1 MGKEGVNS
9 IAKIDNLE
17 KKDIKSYDLV
27 ELKALMGEIGQP
39 AFRAGQVFRWLHKEC
54 VQSFEEMTNLPLNL
68 RQQLNDNFVIIGAA
82 IENKLISEYD
92 NTVKYLFRL
101 FDGQCIE
108 SVLMQYKHGYS
119 LCVSTQAGCKM
130 GCSFCASTKN
140 GCARNLT
147 ASEILSEVYTA
158 EKDTGVRVSNIVLMG
173 IGEPLD
179 NYDNVIKFIRL
190 ISHPEGKNISVRNI
204 TLSTCGIVPGIY
216 KLIEENLPITL
227 SVSLHAPNDEKRSEI
242 MPVNKKWGV
251 KEVVRAAKDYYEKTG
266 RRVSFEYA
274 LVKGVNDSKSD
285 ADELSSLLKGLNCH
299 INLIPVNEIEKSG
312 HKAPDKEHVRRFT
325 EYLSE
330 KGLNATVRRTLGAD
344 INASC
349 GQLRA
354 SAIKEVE

>member
-1 MGKEGVNS
+1 
-9 IAKIDNLE
+9 
-17 KKDIKSYDLV
+17 
-27 ELKALMGEIGQP
+27 MGELGQP

-82 IENKLISEYD
+82 IEKKLISEYD
-92 NTVKYLFRL
+92 YTVKYLFRL

-227 SVSLHAPNDEKRSEI
+227 SVSNHAHKDEKL
-242 MPVNKKWGV
+242 
-251 KEVVRAAKDYYEKTG
+251 Y
-266 RRVSFEYA
+266 
-274 LVKGVNDSKSD
+274 
-285 ADELSSLLKGLNCH
+285 
-299 INLIPVNEIEKSG
+299 
-312 HKAPDKEHVRRFT
+312 
-325 EYLSE
+325 
-330 KGLNATVRRTLGAD
+330 
-344 INASC
+344 
-349 GQLRA
+349 
-354 SAIKEVE
+354 

>member
-1 MGKEGVNS
+1 
-9 IAKIDNLE
+9 
-17 KKDIKSYDLV
+17 
-27 ELKALMGEIGQP
+27 
-39 AFRAGQVFRWLHKEC
+39 
-54 VQSFEEMTNLPLNL
+54 
-68 RQQLNDNFVIIGAA
+68 
-82 IENKLISEYD
+82 
-92 NTVKYLFRL
+92 
-101 FDGQCIE
+101 
-108 SVLMQYKHGYS
+108 MQYKHGYS

-251 KEVVRAAKDYYEKTG
+251 KEVVRAAKDYYE
-266 RRVSFEYA
+266 RRGAEFP
-274 LVKGVNDSKSD
+274 
-285 ADELSSLLKGLNCH
+285 LNTR
-299 INLIPVNEIEKSG
+299 S
-312 HKAPDKEHVRRFT
+312 
-325 EYLSE
+325 
-330 KGLNATVRRTLGAD
+330 
-344 INASC
+344 
-349 GQLRA
+349 
-354 SAIKEVE
+354 